1 MAAQQ
6 AWVRGAAWNPFHLT
20 CGPPVRPPALRGW
33 LPDVHPHW
41 HTGCSVTRTCLL
53 ANTSRT
59 ASLSSSS
66 ANILMSSSRASF
78 TRSLSLLSTTKMRPA
93 EGTVS
98 VTAGTRDTPSPTP
111 EACNG
116 VAHSYLVCFESSGA
130 TEAGSCPGRPRPIQ

>member
-1 MAAQQ
+1 MQAQLVRDLGRVHGIREVLGAAAQQ
-6 AWVRGAAWNPFHLT
+6 AWVRGAAWSPFHLPR
-20 CGPPVRPPALRGW
+20 GPTPFRPPALRGW
-33 LPDVHPHW
+33 LPDVHPHR

-98 VTAGTRDTPSPTP
+98 VTAGTGTARAPLPR
-111 EACNG
+111 G
-116 VAHSYLVCFESSGA
+116 VTG
-130 TEAGSCPGRPRPIQ
+130 